1 MAENHFPPPAA
12 DISNAREA
20 VAHWEH
26 YPHEADMGVRGFG
39 ATKAE
44 AFEQAALAMTAVI
57 SDPAA
62 VEPRDRVTIECEATD
77 EELLL
82 TEWLNSLVFE
92 MATRSMLFSRFAI
105 RLEGTRLSAQAWGEH
120 IDVARHHPAVEA
132 KGATYTT
139 LRVARQDGG
148 WMAQTVVDV

>member
-1 MAENHFPPPAA
+1 MAENRFPPSAL
-12 DISNAREA
+12 DTSSVRE
-20 VAHWEH
+20 VVPRWEH

-39 ATKAE
+39 ATMAE

-57 SDPAA
+57 TDPAA
-62 VEPRDRVTIECEATD
+62 VEPRDRIIIECEAQNA
-77 EELLL
+77 ELLL

-92 MATRSMLFSRFAI
+92 MATRRMLFSRFAI
-105 RLEGTRLSAQAWGEH
+105 RIDNTRLSAQAWGEPV
-120 IDVARHHPAVEA
+120 DVARHHPAVEV

-139 LRVARQDGG
+139 LRVARQDDA

>member
-1 MAENHFPPPAA
+1 MAENRFPLCAL

-62 VEPRDRVTIECEATD
+62 VEPRERITIECEAAD

-82 TEWLNSLVFE
+82 TEWLNCLVFE
-92 MATRSMLFSRFAI
+92 MATRSMLFSRFAV
-105 RLEGTRLSAQAWGEH
+105 RLEGTHLSAQAWGEH
-120 IDVARHHPAVEA
+120 TDVARHHPAVEV